1 MSLTDE
7 QQELRSKGVG
17 ASETPAVVGLDPWAT
32 SMDVYLRKR
41 GLAKSEG
48 SHHTERGEFLE
59 PGMRLWASKRIG
71 LEFAPSQ
78 TLVHPE
84 YPHVLASPDGVVV
97 EGGRTR
103 VVLELK
109 APGPRSYHEW
119 GEGND
124 SVPDRYVVQLSQQMA
139 VTGAEV
145 GFLAAFL
152 GEDLHVYRFERDREL
167 EQELIGRVTKFWLD
181 HVVANVPPPVDGSP
195 AAGEWLARR
204 FPRSSEATLDATHE
218 DEALL
223 LELRDAYC
231 AYDEL
236 EKRYE
241 VLKQRAQERMGD
253 AGTLRGDCA
262 KVTWRTRADALSTDW
277 QALAAHLG
285 SNKQLEQQ
293 FVRTRPGGR
302 TFRVWPAKEK

>member
-7 QQELRSKGVG
+7 QQLLRSKGIG

-32 SMDVYLRKR
+32 GMDVWLRKR
-41 GLAKSEG
+41 GMAQGES

-59 PGMRLWASKRIG
+59 PGLRDWASKRIG
-71 LEFAPSQ
+71 MAFKRSP

-84 YPHVLASPDGVVV
+84 HPHVLASPDGVVV
-97 EGGRTR
+97 EGARTR

-109 APGPRSYHEW
+109 APGPHSYHEW
-119 GEGND
+119 GDGND
-124 SVPDRYVVQLSQQMA
+124 SVPDRYVVQLAQQMA

-167 EQELIGRVTKFWLD
+167 EQELIGRITKFWRD
-181 HVVANVPPPVDGSP
+181 HVEANVPPPVDGSP

-204 FPRSSEATLDATHE
+204 FPRSSEASIDATE
-218 DEALL
+218 DDEALL
-223 LELRDAYC
+223 AELRGAYE
-231 AYDEL
+231 AYDEI

-241 VLKQRAQERMGD
+241 LLKQRAQERMGE
-253 AGTLRGDCA
+253 AGTLRGACA
-262 KVTWRTRADALSTDW
+262 KLTWRTRADALSTDW
-277 QALAAHLG
+277 QALATHLG
-285 SNKQLEQQ
+285 STTLLEKK
-293 FVRTRPGGR
+293 FIKTRPGGR
-302 TFRVWPAKEK
+302 TFRVWPTKEK